1 MPLSYDQLTG
11 ITQKFFMK
19 KLTDSI
25 FDTDPLLQR
34 LKKKSYD
41 TWDGGTSIMVPLNY
55 AKVTAAGSY
64 SGAQTLDTTDND
76 IITSAEYTPKQYYAN
91 VTISRIDEL
100 KNSGDAQMVNL
111 VKSKMEIAE
120 KTLSDLLGDGIYSAG
135 SSSTDLIGL
144 QSIVDTANT
153 VGGISQS
160 SYSWWQASTEDSTTT
175 TLTIGALQTAYNAA
189 SINNEG
195 PSVLMATRANY
206 NRYYA
211 LLQPQQRFTDSESAK
226 GGFSSLMFNGTP
238 FIAGSKV
245 PSSHIFLLNEKYLH
259 LWYHPQENF
268 RLEPWAK
275 PVNQN
280 IKLAKIYWAGAFGT
294 SNARMQGKFTAIA
307 A

>member
-1 MPLSYDQLTG
+1 MPLSYDQLSG

-19 KLTDSI
+19 KLADAI
-25 FDTDPLLQR
+25 FDTDPLLAR

-41 TWDGGTSIMVPLNY
+41 QWDGGTTIMVPLNY

-76 IITSAEYTPKQYYAN
+76 VITSAEYSPKQYYCN

-120 KTLSDLLGDGIYSAG
+120 KTLSDLLGDGIYSDG

-144 QSIVDTANT
+144 RSIVDSANT
-153 VGGISQS
+153 VGGIAQAT
-160 SYSWWQASTEDSTTT
+160 YSWWQSQEDGSTT
-175 TLTIGALQTAYNAA
+175 TLTMSALQTQYNAL

-195 PSVLMATRANY
+195 PSVILATRANY

-211 LLQPQQRFTDSESAK
+211 LLQPQQRFVDSESAK

-238 FIAGSKV
+238 FVAGSKV

-280 IKLAKIYWAGAFGT
+280 IKLAKVYWAGAFGT
-294 SNARMQGKFTAIA
+294 SNARMQGKLTAVA